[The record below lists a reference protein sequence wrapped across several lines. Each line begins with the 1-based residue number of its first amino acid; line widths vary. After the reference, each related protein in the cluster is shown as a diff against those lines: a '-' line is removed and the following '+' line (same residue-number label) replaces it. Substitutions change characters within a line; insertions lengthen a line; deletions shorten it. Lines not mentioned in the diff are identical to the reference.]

1 MGKYVAVLAVGKG
14 GMGTVY
20 RGWDTALR
28 RWVALKVLTAGVTGD
43 DVARF
48 WREAQTVAVL
58 RHPGIVNVYDVFSD
72 GGRHVIAMDYIE
84 GGSLA
89 GRRLAPRE
97 AARLVAEV
105 ARALEHAHAHGVI
118 HRDIKPHNILLDTAG
133 RPFLTDFGLA
143 KHIQSASNSWTAG
156 TVVGTPMYMSPEQAQ
171 GFSEQVD
178 ARSDVYMLG
187 AVLYEA
193 LTGRPPFLG
202 LDAYDTLRRVVD
214 DRVTPPSRLNPEVPP
229 AIEAVTLRCLEKD
242 REKRYGS
249 ARELAE
255 GLDRV
260 LAEGTAAPPAR
271 KTTRRFPADPRVHPR
286 RRRRPPPG

>member
-1 MGKYVAVLAVGKG
+1 MGKYVAVQAVGKG

-48 WREAQTVAVL
+48 WREAQTVAAL
-58 RHPGIVNVYDVFSD
+58 RHPGIVNVFDVFSD

-89 GRRLAPRE
+89 GRKLAPRE

-105 ARALEHAHAHGVI
+105 ARALDHAHVHGVV
-118 HRDIKPHNILLDTAG
+118 HRDIKPHNILVDAAG
-133 RPFLTDFGLA
+133 RPYLTDFGLA
-143 KHIQSASNSWTAG
+143 KQLQSSSSSWTAG

-193 LTGRPPFLG
+193 LAGRPPFLG

-229 AIEAVTLRCLEKD
+229 AIEAVALRCLEKD

-255 GLDRV
+255 DLDRV
-260 LAEGTAAPPAR
+260 LSGSPEAPPAR
-271 KTTRRFPADPRVHPR
+271 KTTRRFPADTRVHPR
-286 RRRRPPPG
+286 RPRRPPPG